1 MSRRAPTSSTSCSP
15 PPPLGNTLLKDPL
28 SIVAD
33 WYICI
38 YKTQW
43 YYVLHHLK
51 NHKALTRYSLIRAT
65 KNKQRTPWPEIYQ
78 DDNNISADIH
88 LAQKQAK
95 ISFYCGDN
103 RSIWD
108 RSSCSSFRRRPN
120 LFPAEIPALF
130 QNLKEKQEVNSFL
143 FQNFSLKDENSA
155 HVDEVEDRCHEV
167 MDIGTN
173 CLCRLLSN
181 IISLQSF
188 CSSTSQ
194 QKSAFESNAEQNL
207 NLQMQEMLKI
217 KMVWTLN
224 KQTFV
229 SVNVWLWCGAHH
241 IFEWM
246 QKQACLKYLEIGFGF
261 GDPTTSNDFCCQLV
275 NIAIFK
281 CSLPCNCF
289 S

>member
-1 MSRRAPTSSTSCSP
+1 MTRNLSRWQQHLCGHSLGEETNEDLILLWRQSVNLGSVFMFFFP
-15 PPPLGNTLLKDPL
+15 PQAKPL
-28 SIVAD
+28 S
-33 WYICI
+33 
-38 YKTQW
+38 
-43 YYVLHHLK
+43 
-51 NHKALTRYSLIRAT
+51 
-65 KNKQRTPWPEIYQ
+65 
-78 DDNNISADIH
+78 
-88 LAQKQAK
+88 
-95 ISFYCGDN
+95 CGN
-103 RSIWD
+103 
-108 RSSCSSFRRRPN
+108 SCSSKISKN
-120 LFPAEIPALF
+120 
-130 QNLKEKQEVNSFL
+130 KQEVNSFL
-143 FQNFSLKDENSA
+143 FQNFTLKDENSA

-217 KMVWTLN
+217 KMIWTLN
-224 KQTFV
+224 KQIFV

>member
-65 KNKQRTPWPEIYQ
+65 KNKQVTQWPEIYQ

-88 LAQKQAK
+88 LAQKQTK

-120 LFPAEIPALF
+120 LFPAEIPALPKS
-130 QNLKEKQEVNSFL
+130 QRRNKKWTPSCSKTLHWKMRIVRMLTRWKTGVMKSWILAQIASVVCCQTLSLYSL
-143 FQNFSLKDENSA
+143 F
-155 HVDEVEDRCHEV
+155 VP
-167 MDIGTN
+167 
-173 CLCRLLSN
+173 
-181 IISLQSF
+181 
-188 CSSTSQ
+188 STSQ

-229 SVNVWLWCGAHH
+229 SVNVWLWGPPYLWMNAETSLSEISWDWFWFWRPNH
-241 IFEWM
+241 IDWLLLPVG
-246 QKQACLKYLEIGFGF
+246 QYC
-261 GDPTTSNDFCCQLV
+261 
-275 NIAIFK
+275 NIQMFIAV
-281 CSLPCNCF
+281 
-289 S
+289 